1 MTRTTA
7 RLVRLAGGLMAGTII
22 LTGCS
27 DTSEGSGAEG
37 SSSGAGGSASDA
49 GVGNDADA
57 AFVQGMIPHHR
68 GAIVMAQLADG
79 RAQDPRVQ
87 DLADRIEAAQGPE
100 IQTLTGWLEE
110 WDEPLPDEDMGGMD
124 HGSGG
129 MDMEGMSEEDMGGMD
144 HGSGGMDMEGMSEE
158 DMAALDSA
166 FGADFDR
173 LFLDLMVDHH
183 RGAVDMAETEIAEG
197 SHADA
202 VDMARGIVE
211 SQTAEIQEMET
222 LLTELGG

>member
-1 MTRTTA
+1 
-7 RLVRLAGGLMAGTII
+7 MAGTVI

-27 DTSEGSGAEG
+27 DSSEGSGAE
-37 SSSGAGGSASDA
+37 SSSSDVGGSASDA
-49 GVGNDADA
+49 GVGNDADV

-79 RAQDPRVQ
+79 RAQDPEVQ

-110 WDEPLPDEDMGGMD
+110 WNEPLPDEDMGGMV
-124 HGSGG
+124 
-129 MDMEGMSEEDMGGMD
+129 

-166 FGADFDR
+166 FGTDFDR

-197 SHADA
+197 SNPDA
-202 VDMARGIVE
+202 VDMARGIVG

>member
-1 MTRTTA
+1 
-7 RLVRLAGGLMAGTII
+7 MAGTII

-49 GVGNDADA
+49 GVGNDADV

-110 WDEPLPDEDMGGMD
+110 WDEPLPD
-124 HGSGG
+124 
-129 MDMEGMSEEDMGGMD
+129 EDMGGMD